1 MITNIGAY
9 CKRLAKI
16 MDVIVRNPIAFRH
29 FIKGL
34 GYSGASW
41 KQLVQFEARG
51 SVRTHSRINKY
62 LMESGEEFRLLHAKT
77 RIVGKKF
84 HLIRNNPGELL
95 MNYNL
100 INQAFT
106 ANGRSS
112 TDFLFYWEMLCVMSF
127 MNHVHN
133 NFPSFRRILK
143 GKKQPQSELVALG
156 SSYGDSIRDRY
167 VALFAN

>member
-9 CKRLAKI
+9 CKRLAKVL
-16 MDVIVRNPIAFRH
+16 DVLVRNPIAFRH

-34 GYSGASW
+34 GYSGSCW
-41 KQLVQFEARG
+41 KDLIQFEARG
-51 SVRTHSRINKY
+51 SVNTHKRINKSFQN
-62 LMESGEEFRLLHAKT
+62 SGNSFRLLPANT

-84 HLIRNNPGELL
+84 HLIKNNPGELL
-95 MNYNL
+95 MNFNE

-106 ANGRSS
+106 SNGRSS

-127 MNHVHN
+127 LNHIQVN
-133 NFPSFRRILK
+133 YPGFRRILK
-143 GKKQPQSELVALG
+143 GKKRAQSELIALG
-156 SSYGDSIRDRY
+156 SSYGDSIRDKY

>member
-9 CKRLAKI
+9 CKRLAKVL
-16 MDVIVRNPIAFRH
+16 DVLVRNPIAFRH

-34 GYSGASW
+34 GYSGSSW
-41 KQLVQFEARG
+41 KDLLQFEARG
-51 SVRTHSRINKY
+51 SVNTHNRINKF
-62 LMESGEEFRLLHAKT
+62 MKASDNEFRLLHAKT

-84 HLIRNNPGELL
+84 HLIKNNPGELL
-95 MNYNL
+95 LNFNL
-100 INQAFT
+100 ISQAFT

-127 MNHVHN
+127 MNHIQVN
-133 NFPSFRRILK
+133 YPAFRNILK
-143 GKKQPQSELVALG
+143 GKKRPQSELVALG
-156 SSYGDSIRDRY
+156 SSYGDSIRDKY